1 VVKDFWITEALRV
14 MASTATAEGIHR
26 FSETLI
32 FCVWVLVVRKRLT
45 RLCVACMRRSLI
57 ISVCLPMLML
67 EDQLTEGFDLR
78 SMRIPVSSCW
88 RARLLA

>member
-1 VVKDFWITEALRV
+1 
-14 MASTATAEGIHR
+14 MG
-26 FSETLI
+26 
-32 FCVWVLVVRKRLT
+32 
-45 RLCVACMRRSLI
+45 RSLI